1 MASGTKDKRP
11 NHILYFDFIA
21 TVRLSIPIIVGQLG
35 IVLMGVVDTAMIG
48 RVGKEALAAA
58 GVSNAV
64 FFLIAI
70 LGIGLLNILSPMIAE
85 AQARRI
91 PQNLKAL
98 LVGGFWAATAC
109 ALVLG
114 SVMGVVIWHFDKL
127 GQSPEVTAL
136 SREYMTI
143 LLSSLF
149 PMYWFLCLRHFTD
162 GMAMPHLSM
171 YATLVGLLLNIFL
184 NYLLIFGHWG
194 LPALGLAGAA
204 WATWGVRWAMTFILF
219 FFLLRLPAFAFLKR
233 HQVQM
238 KACRQACLRIV
249 TKGLGT
255 GLQHFFEVATFALA
269 AIMIGWVND
278 TQLAAHQIAL
288 NMASIT
294 YMISTGI
301 AAAGAIRVG
310 NALGRRQ
317 WHRVARAGTAALLA
331 AIVVM
336 TGGGVLFWLFPDF
349 LASLYTREVE
359 VLAVA
364 VDLLLIAAFFQLS
377 DGIQAVSLGILRGL
391 QDVLYPTIA
400 TLIAYWVVA
409 LPVAYYLGIYK
420 QMGAWGVWIGL
431 LVGLTLAAVFLC
443 VRFYLLLAVRKKRA
457 NKV

>member
-1 MASGTKDKRP
+1 MTGGTQSRQTS
-11 NHILYFDFIA
+11 HILYFDFIA

-85 AQARRI
+85 AQSRRR
-91 PQNLKAL
+91 QESLKAL

-109 ALVLG
+109 AVFLGLVMAG
-114 SVMGVVIWHFDKL
+114 VIWQFDKL
-127 GQSPEVTAL
+127 GQSPQVTAL
-136 SREYMTI
+136 SREYMSI

-194 LPALGLAGAA
+194 LPAMGLAGAA

-219 FFLLRLPAFAFLKR
+219 YFLLRLPAFTFLKQCYVSMR
-233 HQVQM
+233 
-238 KACRQACLRIV
+238 ACREACVRII
-249 TKGLGT
+249 TKGIGT
-255 GLQHFFEVATFALA
+255 GLQHLFEVATFALA

-278 TQLAAHQIAL
+278 VELAAHQIAL
-288 NMASIT
+288 NMASVT

-331 AIVVM
+331 AILVM
-336 TGGGVLFWLFPDF
+336 TTGGLLFWLFPHA
-349 LASLYTREVE
+349 LVSLYTHEKE

-364 VDLLLIAAFFQLS
+364 VELLLIAAFFQLS

-391 QDVLYPTIA
+391 QDVLYPTVA
-400 TLIAYWVVA
+400 TLIAYWGVA
-409 LPVAYYLGIYK
+409 LPVAYYYGIYK
-420 QMGAWGVWIGL
+420 EMGAWGVWIGL

-443 VRFYLLLAVRKKRA
+443 TRFYLLVAARKKKA
-457 NKV
+457 NNL

>member
-1 MASGTKDKRP
+1 MRMNKNKKRSQY
-11 NHILYFDFIA
+11 ILYFDFWA

-58 GVSNAV
+58 GVSNAI

-85 AQARRI
+85 GQARR
-91 PQNLKAL
+91 QLQTLKAL
-98 LVGGFWAATAC
+98 LIGGFWAATAC
-109 ALVLG
+109 ALFLG
-114 SVMGVVIWHFDKL
+114 TVMGGVIWQFEHL

-171 YATLVGLLLNIFL
+171 YATLVGFLLNIFL

-204 WATWGVRWAMTFILF
+204 WATWGVRWVMTFILF
-219 FFLLRLPAFAFLKR
+219 FFLLRLPTFDFLKQC
-233 HQVQM
+233 QVPIQACR
-238 KACRQACLRIV
+238 KACIRII
-249 TKGLGT
+249 TKGIGT

-269 AIMIGWVND
+269 AIMIGWVSD
-278 TQLAAHQIAL
+278 VALAAHQIAL
-288 NMASIT
+288 NMASVT

-310 NALGRRQ
+310 NALGKGR
-317 WHRVARAGTAALLA
+317 WSRVARAGTAALLA
-331 AIVVM
+331 AMFVM
-336 TGGGVLFWLFPDF
+336 AAGGLLFWLFPHF
-349 LASLYTREVE
+349 LASLYTHEKD

-364 VDLLLIAAFFQLS
+364 VELLLIAAFFQLS

-391 QDVLYPTIA
+391 QDVLYPTVA
-400 TLIAYWVVA
+400 TLVAYWGVA

-431 LVGLTLAAVFLC
+431 SIGLTLAAVFLC
-443 VRFYLLLAVRKKRA
+443 ARFFLLLESRKKKA
-457 NKV
+457 NNM